1 MLSEKVGIALV
12 GSGYS
17 AVNNHLPQL
26 VKVPEAKV
34 VAIVGGRSKNKA
46 KAVAEHFGVEAYY
59 SYAELQEALKRED
72 VQMVDVNVP
81 TWLHRDVTVA
91 AAEAGKHILC
101 EKPMAS
107 NLKEAD
113 EMIEAAEEAG
123 VKLMIAH
130 CLRFWPDYVKVKEVI
145 DKGAIGK
152 PIAARALRIP
162 GPGYPWEWMWGDW
175 GGLPP
180 EERSRYSPSN
190 PPEAWQLARE
200 RSLGIIDLQIHDI
213 DIVRYIF
220 DSEVESVSAVGGNFV
235 YKSTNCDDHCY
246 SVLRFRDAK
255 VAQITATW
263 IRPIEF
269 PFEESLEVHGTDGY
283 LTLCSKVKPSITV
296 YGNDG
301 SISNVAPAQANGY
314 YEEIAHFVRCIVQD
328 RTPMISPEDSRASL
342 EVGLAILKSIELSK
356 TISLP
361 LES

>member
-26 VKVPEAKV
+26 VKVPNAKL
-34 VAIVGGRSKNKA
+34 VAIVGGRSKSKA
-46 KAVAEHFGVEAYY
+46 KEVAEHFGAEAYY

-81 TWLHRDVTVA
+81 TWLHKDVTVA
-91 AAEAGKHILC
+91 ATEAGKHILC

-107 NLKEAD
+107 SLKEAD
-113 EMIEAAEEAG
+113 EMIEAAEKAG

-130 CLRFWPDYVKVKEVI
+130 CLRFWPDYIKVKKII
-145 DKGAIGK
+145 DQGTIGK
-152 PIAARALRIP
+152 PLAARALRIP
-162 GPGYPWEWMWGDW
+162 GPGYPWEWMWFQ

-200 RSLGIIDLQIHDI
+200 KSLGIIDLQIHDI
-213 DIVRYIF
+213 DIVRYMLG
-220 DSEVESVSAVGGNFV
+220 SEVESVSAVGGNYV
-235 YKSTNCDDHCY
+235 YKSTNCEDHCY

-269 PFEESLEVHGTDGY
+269 PFEQSLEIHGTEGY
-283 LTLCSKVKPSITV
+283 LTLRSKDQPSITV

-301 SISNVAPAQANGY
+301 SISKVAPAQANGY
-314 YEEIAHFVRCIVQD
+314 YEQIAHFVQCILKD
-328 RTPMISPEDSRASL
+328 EKPMIPPADSRGSL
-342 EVGLAILKSIELSK
+342 ETGLAILKSMELRK
-356 TISLP
+356 PVSLP
-361 LES
+361 LE